1 MSAAKKGAGVKP
13 LWLKAKPQRDRLGA
27 RLTRAAMG
35 AAALALL
42 VAALIFNSYHYASRR
57 AEMANASLVQARITA
72 DGLSAALMFGD
83 VKAATEVLGL
93 LKASPDF
100 ARAVARSAD
109 GAVFATYAR
118 TPADDVSWLS
128 GRDSTVQWDSDHLHV
143 RAPIVHDTRLLGH
156 VELALGVQSLRRES
170 GIFALTSLGAA
181 VVALAMS
188 YLMARGVRRAID
200 RTEAQL
206 HELAYVD
213 PVTGLHN
220 RRAAKEHL
228 QACIAR
234 HERSGEGFGL
244 VLLDLDDFS
253 TINDSLGHAAG
264 DEVLRTLAR
273 RLTETLKAG
282 NQPFRFGGDEFIVVF
297 DTDGTP
303 EPSRRAG
310 AAAQLALASSIHV
323 GGFEIQVRG
332 SAGIAEFPRD
342 AKTESELLGAADAAM
357 YSAKHAGKNAVAMY
371 DEQMTDASRE
381 RLRTESE
388 LSRALVNDEFAL
400 VYQPI
405 IDMCSRSMVG
415 VEALLRWHHPQ
426 RGTVSPATF
435 IPIAESSGLIVELG
449 RHVLELA
456 TQQIAHW
463 EAEGFADFYVAVNAS
478 ARQLR
483 DGLLLEQVSR
493 ALKSSGADPSRLEI
507 EITEHSLVDDHDI
520 AVRTLVSLRGL
531 GVRVAI
537 DDFGTG
543 LSSLAYL
550 RRLPI
555 DKLKI
560 DRGFVRE
567 LPGNESDAAIVTAIT
582 SMAHALGLR
591 VVAEG
596 IETAAQR
603 EFLAGLRVDFGQG
616 YLFGRPVPALELR
629 RLLRHV
635 GPLPTA
641 PAVLDV

>member
-1 MSAAKKGAGVKP
+1 MNAARP
-13 LWLKAKPQRDRLGA
+13 LWLQAKPQRERLGP

-57 AEMANASLVQARITA
+57 AEMAAAALVQARITA
-72 DGLSAALMFGD
+72 DALSAALMFND
-83 VKAATEVLGL
+83 VAAATEVLGFL
-93 LKASPDF
+93 RASPDF
-100 ARAVARSAD
+100 AGALARGLD
-109 GAVFATYAR
+109 GAAFASYQPNA
-118 TPADDVSWLS
+118 ADRVTWPRGERESMV
-128 GRDSTVQWDSDHLHV
+128 RWDDQHLHV

-170 GIFALTSLGAA
+170 GVFALTSLGATL
-181 VVALAMS
+181 VALAMA
-188 YLMARGVRRAID
+188 YALARGVRRAID
-200 RTEAQL
+200 RTEEQL

-220 RRAAKEHL
+220 RRAAKEQL

-234 HERSGEGFGL
+234 HAGSGQGFGV

-273 RLTETLKAG
+273 RLSETLKGG
-282 NQPFRFGGDEFIVVF
+282 NQAFRFGGDEFIVVF
-297 DTDGTP
+297 DTDGSP
-303 EPSRRAG
+303 EPARQAG
-310 AAAQLALASSIHV
+310 AAAQLALTSSVQV

-342 AKTESELLGAADAAM
+342 ASTESELLGAADAAM
-357 YSAKHAGKNAVAMY
+357 YSAKHAGKNAVAVY

-381 RLRTESE
+381 RLRIESE
-388 LSRALVNDEFAL
+388 LSRALAHGEFGL

-405 IDMCSRSMVG
+405 IDMRSRRMVG
-415 VEALLRWHHPQ
+415 VEALVRWHHPQ
-426 RGTVSPATF
+426 RGTIGPAAF

-456 TQQIAHW
+456 TRQIAQW
-463 EAEGFADFYVAVNAS
+463 EADGFGDFYVAVNAS

-493 ALKSSGADPSRLEI
+493 ALKASGADPSRLEI

-531 GVRVAI
+531 GVRAAI

-567 LPGNESDAAIVTAIT
+567 LPGNESDAAIVTAIA

-603 EFLAGLRVDFGQG
+603 EYLADLLVDFGQG
-616 YLFGRPVPALELR
+616 YLFGRPMPAADLR
-629 RLLRHV
+629 GLLRHV
-635 GPLPTA
+635 GPLPTLPA
-641 PAVLDV
+641 PLEI

>member
-1 MSAAKKGAGVKP
+1 MKL
-13 LWLKAKPQRDRLGA
+13 LWLQAKPKRERLGP

-42 VAALIFNSYHYASRR
+42 VAALIFNTYHYASRR
-57 AEMANASLVQARITA
+57 AEMAEAALVQARITA
-72 DGLSAALMFGD
+72 DALSAALMFGD
-83 VKAATEVLGL
+83 VNTATEVLGF

-100 ARAVARSAD
+100 SAAVARGVD
-109 GAVFATYAR
+109 NAVFASYLHK
-118 TPADDVSWLS
+118 PADHVSWS
-128 GRDSTVQWDSDHLHV
+128 NGRGEGMVQWDDDHLHV

-156 VELALGVQSLRRES
+156 VEVVLGVQSLRRES
-170 GIFALTSLGAA
+170 GVFALTSLGAA
-181 VVALAMS
+181 LVALAMA
-188 YLMARGVRRAID
+188 YALARGVRRAID
-200 RTEAQL
+200 RTEEQL

-220 RRAAKEHL
+220 RRAAKEQL
-228 QACIAR
+228 QACIQR
-234 HERSGEGFGL
+234 HARSGEGFG
-244 VLLDLDDFS
+244 VMLLDLDDFS

-273 RLTETLKAG
+273 RLSETLKAG
-282 NQPFRFGGDEFIVVF
+282 NQAFRFGGDEFIVVF
-297 DTDGTP
+297 DTDGTH
-303 EPSRRAG
+303 EAARQAG
-310 AAAQLALASSIHV
+310 AAAQLALSASIQV

-332 SAGIAEFPRD
+332 SAGIAEFPHHAR
-342 AKTESELLGAADAAM
+342 TESELLGAADAAM

-371 DEQMTDASRE
+371 DEQMTDASRQ

-388 LSRALVNDEFAL
+388 LSRALGNGEFGL

-405 IDMCSRSMVG
+405 IDMASRTMVG

-426 RGTVSPATF
+426 RGTVSPAAF

-456 TQQIAHW
+456 TRQIASW
-463 EAEGFADFYVAVNAS
+463 EAEGFGDFYVAVNAS

-483 DGLLLEQVSR
+483 DGLLLEQVSS
-493 ALKSSGADPSRLEI
+493 ALQSSGADPSRLEI
-507 EITEHSLVDDHDI
+507 EITEHSLVDDHDV

-567 LPGNESDAAIVTAIT
+567 LPGNESDAAIVTAIA

-603 EFLAGLRVDFGQG
+603 EYLAGLRVDFGQG
-616 YLFGRPVPALELR
+616 YLFGRPMPAVDLR
-629 RLLRHV
+629 KLLRHV

-641 PAVLDV
+641 PATLDA

>member
-1 MSAAKKGAGVKP
+1 MA
-13 LWLKAKPQRDRLGA
+13 LW
-27 RLTRAAMG
+27 
-35 AAALALL
+35 
-42 VAALIFNSYHYASRR
+42 
-57 AEMANASLVQARITA
+57 
-72 DGLSAALMFGD
+72 DG
-83 VKAATEVLGL
+83 
-93 LKASPDF
+93 
-100 ARAVARSAD
+100 
-109 GAVFATYAR
+109 
-118 TPADDVSWLS
+118 
-128 GRDSTVQWDSDHLHV
+128 DHLHV
-143 RAPIVHDTRLLGH
+143 RAPIMHDTRLLGH
-156 VELALGVQSLRRES
+156 VELVLGMQSLRRES
-170 GIFALTSLGAA
+170 GFFALTSLGAV
-181 VVALAMS
+181 VVALAVA
-188 YLMARGVRRAID
+188 YGLARGVRRAID

-220 RRAAKEHL
+220 RRAAKEQL

-234 HERSGEGFGL
+234 HAASGAGFGV

-273 RLTETLKAG
+273 RLSVTLRPG
-282 NQPFRFGGDEFIVVF
+282 NQAFRFGGDEFIVVF

-303 EPSRRAG
+303 EPSRQAG
-310 AAAQLALASSIHV
+310 AAAQLALSSSVQV

-342 AKTESELLGAADAAM
+342 ARTESELLGAADAAM
-357 YSAKHAGKNAVAMY
+357 YSAKHAGKNAVAVY

-388 LSRALVNDEFAL
+388 LSRALANGEFAL
-400 VYQPI
+400 AYQPI
-405 IDMCSRSMVG
+405 IDMVNREMVG

-426 RGTVSPATF
+426 RGTVSPAVF
-435 IPIAESSGLIVELG
+435 IPVAESSGLIVELG

-456 TQQIAHW
+456 TRQIAAW
-463 EAEGFADFYVAVNAS
+463 EAEGFGDFYVAVNAS

-493 ALKSSGADPSRLEI
+493 ALATSGADASRLEI
-507 EITEHSLVDDHDI
+507 EITEHSLVDDHDV

-560 DRGFVRE
+560 DRSFVRE
-567 LPGNESDAAIVTAIT
+567 LPRNEGDAAIVTAIT
-582 SMAHALGLR
+582 SMAHTLGLR

-603 EFLAGLRVDFGQG
+603 EYLTGLRVDFGQG
-616 YLFGRPVPALELR
+616 YLFGRPVPASDLR

-641 PAVLDV
+641 PMVLDV

>member
-1 MSAAKKGAGVKP
+1 MKP
-13 LWLKAKPQRDRLGA
+13 LWLQARPQSERLGA
-27 RLTRAAMG
+27 KLTRASMG
-35 AAALALL
+35 AAAVALL
-42 VAALIFNSYHYASRR
+42 VAAVIFNSYHYASRR
-57 AEMANASLVQARITA
+57 TEMSDAALVQARITA
-72 DGLSAALMFGD
+72 DALSAALMFGD
-83 VKAATEVLGL
+83 VGAATEVLGF

-100 ARAVARSAD
+100 TSAQARSAD
-109 GAVFATYAR
+109 GAVFASYLHKPEDA
-118 TPADDVSWLS
+118 VSWPA
-128 GRDSTVQWDSDHLHV
+128 GRREGMVQWDDDHLHV

-156 VELALGVQSLRRES
+156 VEVTLGVHSLRRET

-181 VVALAMS
+181 VVALAIA
-188 YLMARGVRRAID
+188 YLLARGVRRAID

-220 RRAAKEHL
+220 RRAAKEQL
-228 QACIAR
+228 QASIAR
-234 HERSGEGFGL
+234 HADSGRGFGV

-273 RLTETLKAG
+273 RLSETMKSG
-282 NQPFRFGGDEFIVVF
+282 NWAFRFGGDEFIVVF
-297 DTDGTP
+297 DTDGSD
-303 EPSRRAG
+303 EPSRQAG
-310 AAAQLALASSIHV
+310 AAAQLALSSSIQA

-342 AKTESELLGAADAAM
+342 AKTESELLAAADAAM
-357 YSAKHAGKNAVAMY
+357 YSAKHAGKNAVAVY
-371 DEQMTDASRE
+371 DERMTDASRE

-388 LSRALVNDEFAL
+388 LARALANDEFAL
-400 VYQPI
+400 VFQPI
-405 IDMCSRSMVG
+405 IDMGSRKMVG
-415 VEALLRWHHPQ
+415 AEALVRWHHPQ
-426 RGTVSPATF
+426 RGVIGPAAF

-449 RHVLELA
+449 RHVLEMA
-456 TQQIAHW
+456 TRQIASW
-463 EAEGFADFYVAVNAS
+463 EADGFGDFYVAVNAS

-493 ALKSSGADPSRLEI
+493 ALKASGADASRLEI
-507 EITEHSLVDDHDI
+507 EITEHSLVDDHDV
-520 AVRTLVSLRGL
+520 AVRTLVSLRSL

-567 LPGNESDAAIVTAIT
+567 LPGNESDAAIVTAIA

-596 IETAAQR
+596 IETTAQR
-603 EFLAGLRVDFGQG
+603 EYLHQLRIDFGQG
-616 YLFGRPVPALELR
+616 YLFGRPVPAAELR
-629 RLLRHV
+629 KLLRHV

-641 PAVLDV
+641 PAILDV

>member
-1 MSAAKKGAGVKP
+1 MKP
-13 LWLKAKPQRDRLGA
+13 LWLQAKPQRERLGA

-35 AAALALL
+35 AAAIALL
-42 VAALIFNSYHYASRR
+42 VAAVIFNSYHYASRR
-57 AEMANASLVQARITA
+57 SEMADAALVQARITA

-83 VKAATEVLGL
+83 ANTASEVLGF

-100 ARAVARSAD
+100 AGATARGLD
-109 GAVFATYAR
+109 GAVFASYQQSAS
-118 TPADDVSWLS
+118 DSVSWPS
-128 GRDSTVQWDSDHLHV
+128 GRSSSAVQWDSDHLHV

-156 VELALGVQSLRRES
+156 VEVTLGVKSLRRES

-181 VVALAMS
+181 VVALAMA

-220 RRAAKEHL
+220 RRAAKEQL

-234 HERSGEGFGL
+234 QARTGQGFGV

-273 RLTETLKAG
+273 RLSETLKAG
-282 NQPFRFGGDEFIVVF
+282 NQAFRFGGDEFIVVF

-303 EPSRRAG
+303 EPSRQAG
-310 AAAQLALASSIHV
+310 AAAQLALSSSV
-323 GGFEIQVRG
+323 QAGGFEIQVRG

-357 YSAKHAGKNAVAMY
+357 YSAKHAGKNAVAVY

-381 RLRTESE
+381 RLRIESE
-388 LSRALVNDEFAL
+388 LSRALANREFTL

-405 IDMCSRSMVG
+405 IDMANRGMVG
-415 VEALLRWHHPQ
+415 VEALVRWQHPQ
-426 RGTVSPATF
+426 RGLIGPATF

-456 TQQIAHW
+456 TRQIASW
-463 EAEGFADFYVAVNAS
+463 EAEGFGDFYVAVNAS

-493 ALKSSGADPSRLEI
+493 ALQSSGADPSRLEI
-507 EITEHSLVDDHDI
+507 EITEHSLVDDHDV
-520 AVRTLVSLRGL
+520 AVRTLVSLRSL

-603 EFLAGLRVDFGQG
+603 AFLAALRVDFGQG
-616 YLFGRPVPALELR
+616 YLFGRPMPAAELHSM
-629 RLLRHV
+629 LHHV
-635 GPLPTA
+635 GPLPTMPA
-641 PAVLDV
+641 PLDV

>member
-1 MSAAKKGAGVKP
+1 VKP
-13 LWLKAKPQRDRLGA
+13 LWLEAKPRRDRLGA

-42 VAALIFNSYHYASRR
+42 VAALIFNTYHYASRR
-57 AEMANASLVQARITA
+57 SEMVNASLVQARITA
-72 DGLSAALMFGD
+72 DGLSAALTFGD

-109 GAVFATYAR
+109 GGVFATYER
-118 TPADDVSWLS
+118 TPADDVGWPAGDTSI
-128 GRDSTVQWDSDHLHV
+128 VQWDNDHLHV
-143 RAPIVHDTRLLGH
+143 RAPIVHDARLLGH
-156 VELALGVQSLRRES
+156 VEVVLGVQSLRRES

-181 VVALAMS
+181 VVALAMA
-188 YLMARGVRRAID
+188 YLLARGVRRAID

-234 HERSGEGFGL
+234 HARSAEGFGL

-282 NQPFRFGGDEFIVVF
+282 NEAFRFGGDEFIVVF

-303 EPSRRAG
+303 EPSRQAG
-310 AAAQLALASSIHV
+310 TAAQLALASSIHV

-357 YSAKHAGKNAVAMY
+357 YSAKHAGKNAVAVY
-371 DEQMTDASRE
+371 DERMTDASRE
-381 RLRTESE
+381 RLRMESE
-388 LSRALVNDEFAL
+388 LSRALTNGEFAL

-405 IDMCSRSMVG
+405 IDMRDRKMVG

-426 RGTVSPATF
+426 RGTVSPGTF

-456 TQQIAHW
+456 TRQIASW
-463 EAEGFADFYVAVNAS
+463 EAEGFGDFYVAVNAS

-493 ALKSSGADPSRLEI
+493 ALTSSSADPSRLEI
-507 EITEHSLVDDHDI
+507 EITEHSLVDDHDV

-567 LPGNESDAAIVTAIT
+567 LPGNESDAAIVTAIA

-603 EFLAGLRVDFGQG
+603 EYLAGLHVDFGQG
-616 YLFGRPVPALELR
+616 YLFGRPVPPLELR
-629 RLLRHV
+629 KLLRHV

-641 PAVLDV
+641 PALFEP

>member
-1 MSAAKKGAGVKP
+1 MKP
-13 LWLKAKPQRDRLGA
+13 LWLQAKPQRERLGP

-42 VAALIFNSYHYASRR
+42 VAALIFNSYHYVSRR
-57 AEMANASLVQARITA
+57 AEMADAALVQARITA
-72 DGLSAALMFGD
+72 DALSAALMFGD
-83 VKAATEVLGL
+83 VGAATEVLGF

-100 ARAVARSAD
+100 TTAQARGADGVVFASYLHKSAD
-109 GAVFATYAR
+109 V
-118 TPADDVSWLS
+118 VSWPS
-128 GRDSTVQWDSDHLHV
+128 GRRESMVQWDDQHLHV

-156 VELALGVQSLRRES
+156 VEVTLGVQSLRRET
-170 GIFALTSLGAA
+170 GVFALTSLGATL
-181 VVALAMS
+181 VALAMA
-188 YLMARGVRRAID
+188 YGLARGVRRAID
-200 RTEAQL
+200 RTEAEL

-220 RRAAKEHL
+220 RRAAKEQL
-228 QACIAR
+228 QASIA
-234 HERSGEGFGL
+234 HHASTGQGFGV

-273 RLTETLKAG
+273 RLSATLKAG
-282 NQPFRFGGDEFIVVF
+282 NQAFRFGGDEFIVVF

-303 EPSRRAG
+303 EPSRQAG
-310 AAAQLALASSIHV
+310 TAAQLALASSIQV

-342 AKTESELLGAADAAM
+342 AKTESDLLGAADAAM
-357 YSAKHAGKNAVAMY
+357 YSAKHAGKNAVAVY
-371 DEQMTDASRE
+371 DEQMTEASRQ

-388 LSRALVNDEFAL
+388 LSRALVNGEFGL

-405 IDMCSRSMVG
+405 IDMGSRKMVG

-426 RGTVSPATF
+426 RGTVGPAAF

-456 TQQIAHW
+456 TQQIASW
-463 EAEGFADFYVAVNAS
+463 EAEGFGDFYVAVNVS

-493 ALKSSGADPSRLEI
+493 AIKASGADPSRLEV

-567 LPGNESDAAIVTAIT
+567 LPGNESDAAIVTAIA

-596 IETAAQR
+596 IETPEQR
-603 EFLAGLRVDFGQG
+603 EYLHQLRVDFGQG
-616 YLFGRPVPALELR
+616 YLFGRPVPALDMR
-629 RLLRHV
+629 KLLHHV

-641 PAVLDV
+641 PVVLDA

>member
-1 MSAAKKGAGVKP
+1 MKP
-13 LWLKAKPQRDRLGA
+13 LWLQAKPQRERLGA

-35 AAALALL
+35 AATLALL
-42 VAALIFNSYHYASRR
+42 VAAVIFNSYHYASRR
-57 AEMANASLVQARITA
+57 SEMADAALVQARITA
-72 DGLSAALMFGD
+72 DALSAALMFGD
-83 VKAATEVLGL
+83 ANTATEVLGF

-100 ARAVARSAD
+100 TAAAARGLD
-109 GAVFATYAR
+109 GAVFASYQHSAGD
-118 TPADDVSWLS
+118 AVSWPG
-128 GRDSTVQWDSDHLHV
+128 GRSSSAVQWDSDHLHV

-156 VELALGVQSLRRES
+156 VEVTLGVKSLHRES

-181 VVALAMS
+181 LVALAMA
-188 YLMARGVRRAID
+188 YLLARGVRRAID

-220 RRAAKEHL
+220 RRAAKEQL

-234 HERSGEGFGL
+234 QASTGQGFGV

-273 RLTETLKAG
+273 RLSETLRAG
-282 NQPFRFGGDEFIVVF
+282 NQAFRFGGDEFIVVF

-303 EPSRRAG
+303 EPSRQAG
-310 AAAQLALASSIHV
+310 AAAQLALSSSV
-323 GGFEIQVRG
+323 QAGGFEIQVRG

-357 YSAKHAGKNAVAMY
+357 YSAKHAGKNAVAVY

-381 RLRTESE
+381 RLRIESE
-388 LSRALVNDEFAL
+388 LSRALANREFTL

-405 IDMCSRSMVG
+405 IDMASRSMVG
-415 VEALLRWHHPQ
+415 VEALVRWQHPQ
-426 RGTVSPATF
+426 RGLIGPATF
-435 IPIAESSGLIVELG
+435 IPVAESSGLIVELG

-456 TQQIAHW
+456 TRQIASW
-463 EAEGFADFYVAVNAS
+463 EAEGFGDFYVAVNAS

-507 EITEHSLVDDHDI
+507 EITEHSLVDDHDV
-520 AVRTLVSLRGL
+520 AVRTLVSLRSL

-567 LPGNESDAAIVTAIT
+567 LPGNESDAAIVTAIA

-596 IETAAQR
+596 IETVAQR
-603 EFLAGLRVDFGQG
+603 AFLADLRVDFGQG
-616 YLFGRPVPALELR
+616 YLFGRPVPASELQK
-629 RLLRHV
+629 LLHHV
-635 GPLPTA
+635 GPLPTV

>member
-1 MSAAKKGAGVKP
+1 MKP
-13 LWLKAKPQRDRLGA
+13 LWLLAKPQRERLGA

-35 AAALALL
+35 AATLALL
-42 VAALIFNSYHYASRR
+42 VAAVIFNSYHYASRR
-57 AEMANASLVQARITA
+57 SEMADAALVQARITA

-83 VKAATEVLGL
+83 ANTATEVLGF

-100 ARAVARSAD
+100 TAAAARGLD
-109 GAVFATYAR
+109 GAVFASYQHSAGD
-118 TPADDVSWLS
+118 AVSWPG
-128 GRDSTVQWDSDHLHV
+128 GRSSSAVQWDSDHLHV

-156 VELALGVQSLRRES
+156 VEVTLGVRSLHRES

-181 VVALAMS
+181 LVALAMA
-188 YLMARGVRRAID
+188 YLLARGVRRAID

-220 RRAAKEHL
+220 RRAAKEQL

-234 HERSGEGFGL
+234 QASTGQGFGV

-273 RLTETLKAG
+273 RLSETLRAG
-282 NQPFRFGGDEFIVVF
+282 NQAFRFGGDEFIVVF
-297 DTDGTP
+297 DTDGTL
-303 EPSRRAG
+303 EPSRQAG
-310 AAAQLALASSIHV
+310 AAAQLALSSSV
-323 GGFEIQVRG
+323 QAGGFEIQVRG

-357 YSAKHAGKNAVAMY
+357 YSAKHAGKNAVAVY

-381 RLRTESE
+381 RLRIESE
-388 LSRALVNDEFAL
+388 LSRALANREFTL

-405 IDMCSRSMVG
+405 IDMASRSMVG
-415 VEALLRWHHPQ
+415 VEALVRWQHPQ
-426 RGTVSPATF
+426 RGLIGPATF
-435 IPIAESSGLIVELG
+435 IPVAESSGLIVELG

-456 TQQIAHW
+456 TRQIASW
-463 EAEGFADFYVAVNAS
+463 EAEGFGDFYVAVNAS

-507 EITEHSLVDDHDI
+507 EITEHSLVDDHDV
-520 AVRTLVSLRGL
+520 AVRTLVSLRSL

-567 LPGNESDAAIVTAIT
+567 LPGNESDAAIVTAIA

-596 IETAAQR
+596 IETVAQR
-603 EFLAGLRVDFGQG
+603 AFLADLRVDFGQG
-616 YLFGRPVPALELR
+616 YLFGRPVPALELQK
-629 RLLRHV
+629 LLHHV
-635 GPLPTA
+635 GPLPTV

>member
-1 MSAAKKGAGVKP
+1 
-13 LWLKAKPQRDRLGA
+13 
-27 RLTRAAMG
+27 
-35 AAALALL
+35 
-42 VAALIFNSYHYASRR
+42 
-57 AEMANASLVQARITA
+57 
-72 DGLSAALMFGD
+72 
-83 VKAATEVLGL
+83 
-93 LKASPDF
+93 
-100 ARAVARSAD
+100 
-109 GAVFATYAR
+109 VFATYER
-118 TPADDVSWLS
+118 TPTDGVNWPA
-128 GRDSTVQWDSDHLHV
+128 GRNSTVQWDSEHLHV

-156 VELALGVQSLRRES
+156 VELAQGVQSLRRES
-170 GIFALTSLGAA
+170 GIFALTSLGAV
-181 VVALAMS
+181 VVALAMA
-188 YLMARGVRRAID
+188 YLLARGVRRAID

-234 HERSGEGFGL
+234 HERSGEGFGV

-282 NQPFRFGGDEFIVVF
+282 NQAFRFGGDEFIVVF

-303 EPSRRAG
+303 QPSRQAG

-342 AKTESELLGAADAAM
+342 AKTESDLLGAADAAM
-357 YSAKHAGKNAVAMY
+357 YSAKHAGKNAVAVY

-381 RLRTESE
+381 RLRIESE
-388 LSRALVNDEFAL
+388 LSRALTNGEFAL

-405 IDMCSRSMVG
+405 IDMCDRKMVG

-456 TQQIAHW
+456 TQQIAAW
-463 EAEGFADFYVAVNAS
+463 ETEGFGDFYVAVNVS

-567 LPGNESDAAIVTAIT
+567 LPGNESDAAIVTAIA

-603 EFLAGLRVDFGQG
+603 EYLAALRVDFGQG
-616 YLFGRPVPALELR
+616 YLFGRPVPPLELR
-629 RLLRHV
+629 KLLRHV

-641 PAVLDV
+641 PVTLDS